1 MTPRGAAGASARYSV
16 GISLMISPE
25 TEATVEY
32 IRAHQCGAVGVA
44 RTARSH
50 VMASLPSEC
59 SACSRPYDVVMR
71 KRATESLCA
80 HPLLTSAACAVQ
92 MPSEMDKQ
100 HEPKRTKH
108 IEQLGVPWEAAFGYA
123 QVVESDGTLYLSGQL
138 DHDASGKMT
147 APAPLD
153 ANGRVT
159 DFANMGQQIRQ
170 AYVNAAALLARFGAT
185 LDDVV
190 EEVMYVLDL
199 DAAFA
204 AAPAI
209 RREAYAREM
218 PQVANTLVATPRL
231 AFREQ
236 LVEIKFVAR
245 LPAT

>member
-1 MTPRGAAGASARYSV
+1 MRVSIAHARGMRSA
-16 GISLMISPE
+16 
-25 TEATVEY
+25 T
-32 IRAHQCGAVGVA
+32 
-44 RTARSH
+44 
-50 VMASLPSEC
+50 
-59 SACSRPYDVVMR
+59 
-71 KRATESLCA
+71 
-80 HPLLTSAACAVQ
+80 
-92 MPSEMDKQ
+92 PSEMDKQ
-100 HEPKRTKH
+100 LEPKRTKH

-123 QVVESDGTLYLSGQL
+123 QAVESDGMLYLSGQL

-153 ANGRVT
+153 TNGRVT